1 MSSKS
6 ISKDAGPSTKACVG
20 CRKLKIRCIIDES
33 SDGRRCQ
40 RCTKNDQECVFA
52 QIQRRKQRKRTDVR
66 VAELEK
72 ELLSMRNMLGRD
84 GNATISSQGDAPKAS
99 SSVSLSLPQSPPA
112 EESRTSPSVCPS
124 IGSDAPQ
131 APNCDSDLIPGDL
144 ARSLFE
150 TYNGD
155 LIAHYPAVI
164 FPKGYSVEDLRR
176 ERPTLF
182 LAVMAVA
189 AREAYT
195 ELSRVLDRQVLQS
208 YANRVFMGSEQSLE
222 LVQSMIIT
230 AVWYSPPEKQSSG
243 QHKFYEYIHMAATMA
258 LDLGLGSR
266 PSDRIEYGPPGS
278 IDYGNSHS
286 SETAQANQDPEKSKA
301 ENSRTLLACYL
312 MCSGSV
318 S

>member
-6 ISKDAGPSTKACVG
+6 ISKDAVPSTKACVA
-20 CRKLKIRCIIDES
+20 CRKLKIRCIIEEN

-40 RCTKNDQECVFA
+40 RCTKHNQECVFA

-72 ELLSMRNMLGRD
+72 ELLSMRDMLSRD
-84 GNATISSQGDAPKAS
+84 GNTTISSQGERPNAG
-99 SSVSLSLPQSPPA
+99 SSVSLSLPQSPPGRDRRI
-112 EESRTSPSVCPS
+112 SSPVGVSNEKEP
-124 IGSDAPQ
+124 PQ

-150 TYNGD
+150 TYNRD
-155 LIAHYPAVI
+155 LVAHYPAI
-164 FPKGYSVEDLRR
+164 HFPTGYSVENLRR
-176 ERPTLF
+176 EKPTLF

-222 LVQSMIIT
+222 LVQSMILT
-230 AVWYSPPEKQSSG
+230 AVWYSPPERNSQG

-258 LDLGLGSR
+258 MDLGLGSR
-266 PSDRIEYGPPGS
+266 PSAERRSGPPSS
-278 IDYGNSHS
+278 IDQGIPPSP
-286 SETAQANQDPEKSKA
+286 ETAQADQDSEKSRSD
-301 ENSRTLLACYL
+301 NSRTLLACYL
-312 MCSGSV
+312 MCTGCV